1 MSCCDVEPS
10 PLPLVLPTP
19 PSLEQLQQSGTLSPA
34 ASNLAALLSRLL
46 NSRRTAQPE
55 AAGGEEV
62 SMGARMQHLFSEE
75 PPARQFVL
83 VRTGGRVIVFI
94 NESDGTS
101 RAIQLSSLLR
111 PARKHLIQQKIDKFY
126 PSISGQEA
134 AAGLCTVC
142 MDIIEHNESHR
153 MLRCGHRF
161 HTECVDE
168 WLTGRSTG
176 NDCDTN
182 ICPNCRREVE
192 CVECQEESAA
202 PRAPLIHCSSGRH
215 FPINTR
221 RARPRSAIA
230 ATRSFDSALAI
241 SGMAAGLRT
250 SRRRFMY

>member
-1 MSCCDVEPS
+1 M
-10 PLPLVLPTP
+10 
-19 PSLEQLQQSGTLSPA
+19 
-34 ASNLAALLSRLL
+34 
-46 NSRRTAQPE
+46 
-55 AAGGEEV
+55 
-62 SMGARMQHLFSEE
+62 
-75 PPARQFVL
+75 
-83 VRTGGRVIVFI
+83 IVFI

-111 PARKHLIQQKIDKFY
+111 PARKHLIQHKIDKCY
-126 PSISGQEA
+126 PAISGQEA
-134 AAGLCTVC
+134 ADGLCTVC
-142 MDIIEHNESHR
+142 MCTIEHNESHR

-192 CVECQEESAA
+192 CVECQEEESSA
-202 PRAPLIHCSSGRH
+202 PQAPLIHCRGERQLSN
-215 FPINTR
+215 NTR
-221 RARPRSAIA
+221 RARPRSAVA